1 MTSMTSWQG
10 LAERRQ
16 RRAPDRRRGCTP
28 GSARRQTRTGCR
40 VESARTTRCWWL
52 VARGRGGYERKV
64 RAGCRRLELCP
75 GQAEAPSAVG
85 EIDTKEAERHGN
97 LFNFCQSRREEDN
110 SQTGIPADGHIKP
123 KVCCLFPKK
132 WGEDFSTKIPIIPRL
147 KLGGPVEVF
156 LFILSFTH
164 LLPHPTVHPS
174 IHPPTH
180 PSVPRVQS
188 LAAPARGYLACNRC

>member
-1 MTSMTSWQG
+1 MWSLLSFPCHGCNAGLDYIQSDERTVALVIMTSMTSWQG

-110 SQTGIPADGHIKP
+110 SQTGMM
-123 KVCCLFPKK
+123 
-132 WGEDFSTKIPIIPRL
+132 
-147 KLGGPVEVF
+147 
-156 LFILSFTH
+156 
-164 LLPHPTVHPS
+164 
-174 IHPPTH
+174 
-180 PSVPRVQS
+180 
-188 LAAPARGYLACNRC
+188 